1 MAYTQTNRR
10 IAISTPLGDDV
21 LLLRGFTGSEAI
33 SQLFHFD
40 LDLLSENDSLKFQDI
55 VGKNVTLRIMDVSG
69 AEVYWNGFI
78 SRFSQGQL
86 DGQFTAYRAQMV
98 PWLWFL
104 TRTADCRIFQNM
116 KAPDIIQKIFADL
129 SFQDFELRLYGDFVK
144 RDYCAQYRETDFNF
158 VSRLMEQEGIY
169 YFFEHEK
176 NKHILVLANDPAA
189 HQPCP
194 SQETARYQFHGENIT
209 YDEDLVNEWRH
220 QEEFRT
226 GAWAHTDYN
235 FETPITSL
243 AVTLNGKNP
252 YEIYDFPGEHAIRS
266 DGDKLARIRLQEQ
279 TVPTIVSQG
288 SGGCRHFNSGFLFT
302 LQDHYRSDLN
312 QQYLLTAVRHVAT
325 HDDYGTGSG
334 GGSESTYRNSFEC
347 IPFSTPYRPPRVTP
361 EPFVQGCQT
370 ALVVGPAGEEIYT
383 DKYGRVK
390 VQFHWDREGKKDEN
404 SSCWIRVSHP
414 WAGQGY
420 GSVAIPRIGQEVI
433 VDFLEGDP
441 DQPIITGRVYNAAQ
455 MPPNGLPKSGM
466 VSGIKTNS
474 TPGGGGYNE
483 MSMDDTKGKE
493 KITVHAQY
501 DMGTTVE
508 HDDTQTVV
516 SGDRTITVKT
526 GKHTETI
533 KGDTAITIQ
542 TGNHSL
548 TVQTGTHTETIKGD
562 TSVIVQ
568 SGAYSLDVQAN
579 THTHHVQGAVTEN
592 YDATQDTTVNGNI
605 TIKTKTAKI
614 TLDAGAGT
622 EILLNCG
629 SSLMSMTPS
638 AIKMSATDIE
648 ISGTNSVKVGVGNQ
662 NVTCDTQ
669 KVATSGAA
677 INSSATGM
685 HEIAGALVKIN

>member
-1 MAYTQTNRR
+1 
-10 IAISTPLGDDV
+10 
-21 LLLRGFTGSEAI
+21 
-33 SQLFHFD
+33 
-40 LDLLSENDSLKFQDI
+40 
-55 VGKNVTLRIMDVSG
+55 
-69 AEVYWNGFI
+69 
-78 SRFSQGQL
+78 
-86 DGQFTAYRAQMV
+86 
-98 PWLWFL
+98 
-104 TRTADCRIFQNM
+104 
-116 KAPDIIQKIFADL
+116 
-129 SFQDFELRLYGDFVK
+129 
-144 RDYCAQYRETDFNF
+144 
-158 VSRLMEQEGIY
+158 
-169 YFFEHEK
+169 
-176 NKHILVLANDPAA
+176 
-189 HQPCP
+189 
-194 SQETARYQFHGENIT
+194 
-209 YDEDLVNEWRH
+209 
-220 QEEFRT
+220 
-226 GAWAHTDYN
+226 
-235 FETPITSL
+235 
-243 AVTLNGKNP
+243 
-252 YEIYDFPGEHAIRS
+252 
-266 DGDKLARIRLQEQ
+266 
-279 TVPTIVSQG
+279 
-288 SGGCRHFNSGFLFT
+288 
-302 LQDHYRSDLN
+302 
-312 QQYLLTAVRHVAT
+312 
-325 HDDYGTGSG
+325 
-334 GGSESTYRNSFEC
+334 
-347 IPFSTPYRPPRVTP
+347 
-361 EPFVQGCQT
+361 VQGCQT